1 MTLPDDQ
8 CVPGARL
15 HIFVHKIPPSDAFCS
30 HRTTPS
36 VLHTARHYLV
46 HFIQKKALD
55 KMNLKWIKRT
65 KAVTQGMPM
74 AVWNSC

>member
-1 MTLPDDQ
+1 MISVSQGQDYISLFTKYPLLMHSAHIEPHLLYFTLPD
-8 CVPGARL
+8 
-15 HIFVHKIPPSDAFCS
+15 
-30 HRTTPS
+30 TT
-36 VLHTARHYLV
+36 LYTLY
-46 HFIQKKALD
+46 KKALD